1 MVVECLPGMWKT
13 LGLSPSIA
21 RSKGARASLRLG
33 MDLRKKGGGKEGRK
47 GERKERERKER
58 GKERMERKR
67 KGNRKFSQVGHS
79 RRRKGIETRLVSVNG
94 DFPFM

>member
-13 LGLSPSIA
+13 LGSSPSIA

-47 GERKERERKER
+47 GERKERERGRKGERKGWR
-58 GKERMERKR
+58 GKGRGTE
-67 KGNRKFSQVGHS
+67 NSL
-79 RRRKGIETRLVSVNG
+79 RLATHG
-94 DFPFM
+94 GEKA